1 MNVFEIIAAF
11 VFAAFIGLF
20 FSFVFRIKGPWG
32 KLWSFIL
39 VLFLII
45 WASELWVTPM
55 GPTWQDVA
63 WLPLLIVGI
72 VTALLLAALSPRMP
86 RKGTPQNIPPTYY
99 GTGIFYW
106 IFVFTIIII
115 IIAGIFASS

>member
-1 MNVFEIIAAF
+1 MNIFEIAAALA
-11 VFAAFIGLF
+11 FAALIGLF

-32 KLWSFIL
+32 RLWSFIL

-45 WASELWVTPM
+45 WASEIWVSPM
-55 GPTWQDVA
+55 GPTLYDIA

-72 VTALLLAALSPRMP
+72 VTALLLAAVSPRMP
-86 RKGTPQNIPPTYY
+86 RKKTPENQPPTYY
-99 GTGIFYW
+99 GIGIFYW